1 MTIVRNLMKILVPI
15 IIVAGFFFI
24 MSNFKHTQTLS
35 SAEEKRI
42 KEYASLMQQAKAKEE
57 DKTQILSLSSVAALG
72 KGSAG
77 EEVKTVQKSLGLN
90 PDGYFG
96 LETEQAVKE
105 FQVKNGYTADGVVGP
120 QTWDALVKTGT
131 STTST
136 EDKDANISNSL

>member
-1 MTIVRNLMKILVPI
+1 MTIVRNLMKIFVPI

-42 KEYASLMQQAKAKEE
+42 KEYASLMQQAKAKE
-57 DKTQILSLSSVAALG
+57 DKTQILSLSSVSALG

-105 FQVKNGYTADGVVGP
+105 FQVKQGYTADGVVGP
-120 QTWDALVKTGT
+120 QTWDALVNT
-131 STTST
+131 SKDTVGST
-136 EDKDANISNSL
+136 SNSL

>member
-1 MTIVRNLMKILVPI
+1 
-15 IIVAGFFFI
+15 

-77 EEVKTVQKSLGLN
+77 EEVKAVQKSLGLN

-105 FQVKNGYTADGVVGP
+105 FQVKQGYTADGVVGP
-120 QTWDALVKTGT
+120 QTWDALVNT
-131 STTST
+131 SKDTAAST
-136 EDKDANISNSL
+136 SNSL

>member
-42 KEYASLMQQAKAKEE
+42 KEYASLMQQAKAKE

-105 FQVKNGYTADGVVGP
+105 FQVKQGYTADGVVGP
-120 QTWDALVKTGT
+120 QTWDALVNT
-131 STTST
+131 SKDTVGST
-136 EDKDANISNSL
+136 SNSL

>member
-77 EEVKTVQKSLGLN
+77 EEVKVVQKSLGLN
-90 PDGYFG
+90 PDGFFG
-96 LETEQAVKE
+96 LQTEQAVKE

-120 QTWDALVKTGT
+120 KTWEALVNTGKNAEGT
-131 STTST
+131 AEST
-136 EDKDANISNSL
+136 SNSL

>member
-1 MTIVRNLMKILVPI
+1 MTIVRNLMKIFVPI

-77 EEVKTVQKSLGLN
+77 EEVKTV
-90 PDGYFG
+90 
-96 LETEQAVKE
+96 
-105 FQVKNGYTADGVVGP
+105 
-120 QTWDALVKTGT
+120 
-131 STTST
+131 
-136 EDKDANISNSL
+136 

>member
-1 MTIVRNLMKILVPI
+1 MTIVRNLIKIIVPI

-35 SAEEKRI
+35 LAEEKRI

-57 DKTQILSLSSVAALG
+57 DKTQILSLSSAAALG

-77 EEVKTVQKSLGLN
+77 EEVKVVQKSLGLN
-90 PDGYFG
+90 PDGFFG
-96 LETEQAVKE
+96 LQTEQAVKE

-120 QTWDALVKTGT
+120 KTWEALVNTGKNAEGT
-131 STTST
+131 AEST
-136 EDKDANISNSL
+136 SNSL

>member
-1 MTIVRNLMKILVPI
+1 MTIVRNLMKIFVPI

-42 KEYASLMQQAKAKEE
+42 KEYASLMQQAKAKE

-105 FQVKNGYTADGVVGP
+105 FQVKQGYTADGVVGP
-120 QTWDALVKTGT
+120 QTWDALVNT
-131 STTST
+131 SKDTVGST
-136 EDKDANISNSL
+136 SNSL

>member
-1 MTIVRNLMKILVPI
+1 MTIVRNFMKIFVPI

-77 EEVKTVQKSLGLN
+77 EEVKAVQKSLGLN
-90 PDGYFG
+90 PDGFFG
-96 LETEQAVKE
+96 LKTEQAVKE

-120 QTWDALVKTGT
+120 QTWDALVNPSKNAGDTAE
-131 STTST
+131 ST
-136 EDKDANISNSL
+136 SNSL